1 MPTYILKTSNLKLN
15 IKKKNK
21 IAKEITKEHNKIT
34 GANSYFVQ
42 VIFEENI
49 KKNHFMGGK
58 IVNDKQIFLYGHIR
72 DGRTKKIKKKLIIRL
87 RDSIVKS
94 SKVKKDKVW
103 IYLLELIPKQMIE
116 YGVVVPKSGREIQ
129 WFNSLPKLLQKKLK
143 KIDE

>member
-116 YGVVVPKSGREIQ
+116 YGEVLPKSGREIQ

>member
-1 MPTYILKTSNLKLN
+1 
-15 IKKKNK
+15 
-21 IAKEITKEHNKIT
+21 
-34 GANSYFVQ
+34 
-42 VIFEENI
+42 
-49 KKNHFMGGK
+49 MGGK

-116 YGVVVPKSGREIQ
+116 YGEVLPKSGREIQ